1 MNVYLSCDAVVKRV
15 ADKQTSS
22 LSVETFDW
30 RHVMATAV
38 KSNGRMCRLVTTF
51 RRVVYKL
58 YTKSSKIMYRT
69 VVKMK
74 I

>member
-1 MNVYLSCDAVVKRV
+1 MNVYVSRDAVM
-15 ADKQTSS
+15 DKQTSS
-22 LSVETFDW
+22 LVVETFDW

-38 KSNGRMCRLVTTF
+38 KHNGRMRRLVTIF
-51 RRVVYKL
+51 RRVVCKL
-58 YTKSSKIMYRT
+58 YTKSSNIMHST